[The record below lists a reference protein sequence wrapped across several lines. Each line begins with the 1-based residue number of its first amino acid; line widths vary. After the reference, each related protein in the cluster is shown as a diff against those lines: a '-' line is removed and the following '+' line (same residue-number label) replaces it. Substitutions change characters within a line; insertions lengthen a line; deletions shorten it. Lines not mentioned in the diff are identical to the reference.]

1 MMQSSE
7 PIPEKTNLC
16 NEELRRHLADYSIPE
31 LLEIMDQTMQDAAL
45 TIQTLNEEINLRLME
60 QAE

>member
-1 MMQSSE
+1 MKSSE
-7 PIPEKTNLC
+7 PMPKKANLC
-16 NEELRRHLADYSIPE
+16 NAELRRHLADYSIPE

>member
-1 MMQSSE
+1 MRSSE
-7 PIPEKTNLC
+7 REPLC

-31 LLEIMDQTMQDAAL
+31 LIEVIDQTAEDAERTIRAL
-45 TIQTLNEEINLRLME
+45 TEEINLRLME